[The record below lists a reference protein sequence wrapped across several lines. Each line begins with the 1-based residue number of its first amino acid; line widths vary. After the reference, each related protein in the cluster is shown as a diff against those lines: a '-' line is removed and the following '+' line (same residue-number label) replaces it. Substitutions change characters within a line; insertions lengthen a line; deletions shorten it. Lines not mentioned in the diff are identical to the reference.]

1 MKFRFSYLC
10 TALIVLATM
19 QWSATAR
26 AEGTPQTGVTEG
38 VLTNKGENWI
48 AVRADGERESTKLV
62 PRWIGGLPKNGG
74 GLDKRMLAMFRELI
88 IGSRLKVAWLQDE
101 HLRVVDIQVLQLPG
115 QDAGAGTE
123 NSAPKTG
130 EAPAQKEG
138 QFIGVVVEK
147 GENWILIRPD
157 GEHESKKFFPRWIG
171 GMPNQGGGLDKDALR
186 AIHETPVGAHVSVA
200 WIWNEKLRLTALQ
213 PVQ

>member
-1 MKFRFSYLC
+1 MFRAFKYL
-10 TALIVLATM
+10 APLPIFVLLLINGSVC
-19 QWSATAR
+19 R
-26 AEGTPQTGVTEG
+26 AEPVPQTGITEG
-38 VLTNKGENWI
+38 VLTAKGESWI
-48 AVRADGERESTKLV
+48 AVRADGQQESTKLV

-74 GLDKRMLAMFRELI
+74 GLDKRMLALFRELI
-88 IGSRLKVAWLQDE
+88 IGSRLKVAWLHDE

-115 QDAGAGTE
+115 QDAEEGTG
-123 NSAPKTG
+123 NTTPKTE

-138 QFIGVVVEK
+138 KFIGVVVEK

-171 GMPNQGGGLDKDALR
+171 GAPSQGGGLDKDALR

-200 WIWNEKLRLTALQ
+200 WVWNERLRLTAMQ